1 MPFELNALETRV
13 LGCLLEKE
21 RLTPENYPL
30 SLHALTAACNES
42 GGSIFPSG

>member
-1 MPFELNALETRV
+1 MLTPIETRV

-30 SLHALTAACNES
+30 SQNSLAAACNQS
-42 GGSIFPSG
+42 TNRDPVLT

>member
-1 MPFELNALETRV
+1 MSLFLLTPVETRV

-30 SLHALTAACNES
+30 SLHALTAAATTRR
-42 GGSIFPSG
+42 PSRPA